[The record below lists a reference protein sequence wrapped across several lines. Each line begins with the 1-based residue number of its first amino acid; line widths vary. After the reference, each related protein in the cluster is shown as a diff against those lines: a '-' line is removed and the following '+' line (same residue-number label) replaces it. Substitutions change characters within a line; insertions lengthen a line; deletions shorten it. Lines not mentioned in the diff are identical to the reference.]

1 MNTFSLST
9 LHKRLYLLSPILR
22 SRIGIALIVLLTAGA
37 AQAAEIYVDGVGCQL
52 GDAIIAANTDQALY
66 GCAAGAGAD
75 TLILTR
81 DIKLQLGDLPT
92 ITSDIS
98 IEFTDLAAQDCDN
111 ITDDPP
117 DDPNDDPPGSDD
129 PPGDPDDDPPGSDD
143 PPGDPDDNDEPPPD
157 NDDPPKNPP
166 SVPPTDTATAPPT
179 STAPPTDTATAPPA
193 STPPPTDTA
202 TAPPTNTATPFGTAT
217 ITPTGTATPTGTTS
231 VTPTLPGT
239 STGTPGAT
247 VEPTIPEYCLHTVAR
262 DETLFRIALRYELT
276 VNQFSTF
283 NNLQSVNRLDV
294 GQELIIPSEACM
306 QYVPRKG

>member
-37 AQAAEIYVDGVGCQL
+37 AHAAEIYVDGVGCQL
-52 GDAIIAANTDQALY
+52 ADAIIAANTDQALY

-111 ITDDPP
+111 TTDDPP
-117 DDPNDDPPGSDD
+117 DDPNDDPPG
-129 PPGDPDDDPPGSDD
+129 GDN
-143 PPGDPDDNDEPPPD
+143 PPGDPDDNEEPPPD

-166 SVPPTDTATAPPT
+166 SVPPADTATA
-179 STAPPTDTATAPPA
+179 TAPPTDTATAPPTNTA
-193 STPPPTDTA
+193 PPTDTA

-217 ITPTGTATPTGTTS
+217 STPTGTATPTGTTS

-262 DETLFRIALRYELT
+262 DETLFRIALGYELT

>member
-9 LHKRLYLLSPILR
+9 LHKGLYLLSPILR

-52 GDAIIAANTDQALY
+52 ADAIIAANTDQALY

-81 DIKLQLGDLPT
+81 DIKLKLGDLPT

-129 PPGDPDDDPPGSDD
+129 PPGDPDD
-143 PPGDPDDNDEPPPD
+143 NEEPPPD

-166 SVPPTDTATAPPT
+166 SVPPAATATATAPPT
-179 STAPPTDTATAPPA
+179 STA
-193 STPPPTDTA
+193 PPTDTA

-217 ITPTGTATPTGTTS
+217 STPTGTATPTGTTS

-262 DETLFRIALRYELT
+262 DETLFRIALGYEMT

>member
-9 LHKRLYLLSPILR
+9 LHKKLYLLSPILR

-111 ITDDPP
+111 TTDDPP
-117 DDPNDDPPGSDD
+117 DDPNDDPPG
-129 PPGDPDDDPPGSDD
+129 GDN
-143 PPGDPDDNDEPPPD
+143 PPGDPDDNEEPPPD

-166 SVPPTDTATAPPT
+166 SVPPADTATA
-179 STAPPTDTATAPPA
+179 TAPPTDTATAPPA
-193 STPPPTDTA
+193 STAPPTDTA

-217 ITPTGTATPTGTTS
+217 STPTGTATPTGTTS

-239 STGTPGAT
+239 STETPGAT

-262 DETLFRIALRYELT
+262 DETLFRIALGYELT

>member
-52 GDAIIAANTDQALY
+52 ADAIIAANTDQALY

-98 IEFTDLAAQDCDN
+98 IEFADLAAQDCDN

-129 PPGDPDDDPPGSDD
+129 PPGDPDD
-143 PPGDPDDNDEPPPD
+143 NEEPPPD

-179 STAPPTDTATAPPA
+179 ATATAPPTA
-193 STPPPTDTA
+193 TATPPPTDTA
-202 TAPPTNTATPFGTAT
+202 TAPPFDTATS
-217 ITPTGTATPTGTTS
+217 TPTSTATPTGTTS
-231 VTPTLPGT
+231 ATPTLPGA

-247 VEPTIPEYCLHTVAR
+247 VDPTIPEYCLHTVAR
-262 DETLFRIALRYELT
+262 DETLFRIALGYEMT

>member
-111 ITDDPP
+111 TTDDPP
-117 DDPNDDPPGSDD
+117 DDPNDDPPG
-129 PPGDPDDDPPGSDD
+129 GDN
-143 PPGDPDDNDEPPPD
+143 PPGDPDDNEEPPPD

-166 SVPPTDTATAPPT
+166 SVPPADTATATAPPTDTATAPPT
-179 STAPPTDTATAPPA
+179 STAPPTDTATAPP
-193 STPPPTDTA
+193 
-202 TAPPTNTATPFGTAT
+202 TNTATPFGTAT
-217 ITPTGTATPTGTTS
+217 STPTGTATPTGTTS

-276 VNQFSTF
+276 VSQFSTF